1 LSSDGRGALATC
13 APVQQTNVAEQEALP
28 RSGQRTPEL
37 SRSLQR
43 RHIALIT
50 LGGVIGAGLFV
61 GSSAAIIAVG
71 PAVVLSY
78 LLAGVIMYAVMV
90 MIGDLTRA
98 FPSIQAFT
106 ELVRASAG
114 LGTGFVAGWL
124 YWYLWIIVMC
134 VEALAGATLLQ
145 GWIPLPGW
153 MLSALLILAMMALNL
168 LPTRSFGELEFW
180 FSSVKVAAIL
190 GFIAV
195 AGVYCL
201 GWDAHRIGAW
211 SNLTGQ
217 PAFMPHGFGSVL
229 TGVVTVFFA
238 MTGAE
243 LTTIAAV
250 EARDSSGTS
259 ARLAAPL
266 IGRICLFY
274 VGSVLLIVC
283 VVPWSSIV
291 PGRSPFTL
299 ALETIGFKTAETI
312 MIAVIFTAILSCLNS
327 AFYITSRVLF
337 TLAAHGDAPQPL
349 VKLNSRQVP
358 VRTVLLG
365 AFVALV
371 CLLTAVLS
379 PNTAFVFLVNASGC
393 LILFVYLAVCIAHI
407 LRPKPPQVQ
416 IRGTPGRAEGL
427 PAWVTYLTIAAMV
440 SLLVAMGIEPQF
452 SSQLYVSSVALGI
465 TSGAYILARRRRRR

>member
-1 LSSDGRGALATC
+1 
-13 APVQQTNVAEQEALP
+13 
-28 RSGQRTPEL
+28 
-37 SRSLQR
+37 LQR

-61 GSSAAIIAVG
+61 GSSASISAVG

-78 LLAGVIMYAVMV
+78 LIAGTIMYAVMV
-90 MIGDLTRA
+90 MIGDLTQA
-98 FPSIQAFT
+98 FPTIQAFT
-106 ELVRASAG
+106 ELVRASSGPGA
-114 LGTGFVAGWL
+114 GFVAGWL

-153 MLSALLILAMMALNL
+153 VLSAVLILAMMALNL

-201 GWDAHRIGAW
+201 GWDAHRVGAW

-229 TGVVTVFFA
+229 TGVVSVFFA

-266 IGRICLFY
+266 IGRISLFY
-274 VGSVLLIVC
+274 VGSVFLIVC
-283 VVPWSSIV
+283 VLPWSSVI
-291 PGRSPFTL
+291 PGASPFTL
-299 ALETIGFKTAETI
+299 ALEVIGFKTAETI
-312 MIAVIFTAILSCLNS
+312 MTAVILTAILSCLNS

-358 VRTVLLG
+358 VHAVLLG
-365 AFVALV
+365 AFVAFV
-371 CLLTAVLS
+371 CLFTAVLS

-393 LILFVYLAVCIAHI
+393 LILFVYLMVCMAH
-407 LRPKPPQVQ
+407 LARPKLPEKV
-416 IRGTPGRAEGL
+416 IGTIPVRTHGVPRL
-427 PAWVTYLTIAAMV
+427 ITYLTIGAMM
-440 SLLVAMGIEPQF
+440 SLLVAMGVDGHL
-452 SSQLYVSSVALGI
+452 SSQLYVSSVALGVAC
-465 TSGAYILARRRRRR
+465 GAYFLVRRARQG